1 MCKEISFDVLE
12 FEIGFMEFVVA
23 VVAEPKQ
30 TVFESF
36 AYANAFDDQ
45 PDGSCRSS
53 WAMGYTR
60 GEKEHVARAQVH
72 IHTFSILLGFNG
84 DFTFELIKQLFGFVV
99 VIIFA
104 CVGSTHDHHNII
116 GAFGV

>member
-1 MCKEISFDVLE
+1 LHHFTAFFASSEVFRIVILVEVCKEISFDVLE

-45 PDGSCRSS
+45 SDGTCRSS

-60 GEKEHVARAQVH
+60 GE
-72 IHTFSILLGFNG
+72 
-84 DFTFELIKQLFGFVV
+84 
-99 VIIFA
+99 
-104 CVGSTHDHHNII
+104 
-116 GAFGV
+116 